1 MDVWVVRG
9 CSGVHIQGQMYDC
22 WSKHSSPPF
31 FVSEV
36 HTQGI
41 PCAGQALYPWATAKH
56 PPARP
61 LAVLDEPGQPN
72 PSLAF

>member
-41 PCAGQALYPWATAKH
+41 PCARQALYP
-56 PPARP
+56 
-61 LAVLDEPGQPN
+61 
-72 PSLAF
+72 